1 MYKKVYVI
9 KSNVFIYDY
18 SSPCFKKTEL
28 CNLCQSL
35 CSETKN
41 KIFATVNWIQWT
53 IIIMGS
59 GWLGD
64 EGEPRVGWVG
74 VDGDPNTK

>member
-9 KSNVFIYDY
+9 KFNVFIYDY

-41 KIFATVNWIQWT
+41 KIFATVNWIQ
-53 IIIMGS
+53 
-59 GWLGD
+59 
-64 EGEPRVGWVG
+64 
-74 VDGDPNTK
+74 